1 MTKLGP
7 TMSHHEV
14 AAPPQDKILLETRVV
29 AGVVIAI
36 LMVATIILYVF
47 PESTADHFAW
57 TIASRL
63 TAMLIGAGYAT
74 GIYFFGCVLLGDRWH
89 RVALGYLP
97 ITAFTLFM
105 LIATLLHFDRFHG
118 QGAAFWAWLI
128 VYIITPVLVPLVWW
142 RQRREFSWSMDDN
155 EVKTSIAT
163 RRLLLLIGA
172 VSLAI
177 SLFFFVVPSVLVALA
192 PWKLTP
198 LTARVAAGWCALGAF
213 TTISVASDPR
223 RSSATVLV
231 QCGLI
236 GMALSLLAAA
246 RASDELAASNPATWV
261 FVGFLALLAVLFGGL
276 EFAAFRGRGARI

>member
-7 TMSHHEV
+7 TMSRNEV
-14 AAPPQDKILLETRVV
+14 ATPQDKILIETRVV

-36 LMVATIILYVF
+36 LLVATIILYVF
-47 PESTADHFAW
+47 PDSTTDHFAW

-97 ITAFTLFM
+97 IAAFTMFM
-105 LIATLLHFDRFHG
+105 LIATLLHFDRFHRE
-118 QGAAFWAWLI
+118 GAAFWAWLI
-128 VYIITPVLVPLVWW
+128 VYIVTPVLVPLVWW
-142 RQRREFSWSMDDN
+142 RQRREFSWAMDDDDL
-155 EVKTSIAT
+155 KTALST

-172 VSLAI
+172 ISLAI
-177 SLFFFVVPSVLVALA
+177 SLFFFVVPSVLIALA

-198 LTARVAAGWCALGAF
+198 LTARVAAGWCALGAC
-213 TTISVASDPR
+213 TAVSVASDPR
-223 RSSATVLV
+223 RSSANVLV

-246 RASDELAASNPATWV
+246 RASDELVASDPATWI
-261 FVGFLALLAVLFGGL
+261 FVAFLALLALLFGGL
-276 EFAAFRGRGARI
+276 EFARFRRRGARV